1 MIYNEQEARALV
13 IEAGHRLLES
23 KLIARTWG
31 NISARISDQEFI
43 ITPSGRAYDTLQPD
57 DLVKVKIQDLSYEGS
72 RKPSSEKGIHATVYA
87 LRPEAGFVIHTHQFY
102 ASTLAAAGKTMP
114 FAPCAGYGLPGTGKL
129 KNAVRISL
137 ELFPD
142 QNSFL
147 MARHGALCVGDTL
160 EAAFQEATQ
169 LETFAQAAF
178 ESQVG
183 VLTKEGSPAFDAAA
197 LSGFAR
203 FVTTPIAKAFSDK
216 VKPLLPYL
224 DDFAQIA
231 GPSARMLKIKGA
243 DPSTLCQKAMKKLK
257 GRNALMIPGCG
268 ILCTAKDEDDLEAVC
283 MIAEKTAA
291 AALYAE
297 TEKPLSLPDA
307 ALQRIVYL
315 KKYSK
320 QKNNQ

>member
-31 NISARISDQEFI
+31 NISARISEQEFI
-43 ITPSGRAYDTLQPD
+43 ITPSGRAYDTLLPE
-57 DLVKVKIQDLSYEGS
+57 DLVKVRIQDLSYEGS
-72 RKPSSEKGIHATVYA
+72 RKPSSEKGIHAAAYA
-87 LRPEAGFVIHTHQFY
+87 LRPEVGFVIHTHQFY
-102 ASTLAAAGKTMP
+102 ASALAAAMKTMP

-129 KNAVRISL
+129 KNAVRIAL
-137 ELFPD
+137 ELFAD

-147 MARHGALCVGDTL
+147 MARHGALCLGDTL
-160 EAAFQEATQ
+160 EDAFQQASQ
-169 LETFAQAAF
+169 LEIYAQSAF
-178 ESQVG
+178 ESKVG
-183 VLTKEGSPAFDAAA
+183 VLTAEGS
-197 LSGFAR
+197 SGFDTSLLGCPAR
-203 FVTTPIAKAFSDK
+203 FVTSPIAKAFSDK
-216 VKPLLPYL
+216 MKPLLPYI

-231 GPSARMLKIKGA
+231 GPSARLLRTSDT
-243 DPSTLCQKAMKKLK
+243 DPSTIILMVQKKLK
-257 GRNALMIPGCG
+257 GRNALVIPGCG
-268 ILCTAKDEDDLEAVC
+268 ILCIAADEDDLEAVC

-307 ALQRIVYL
+307 ALQRFVYL

-320 QKNNQ
+320 QKND